1 MAAHRAEIRT
11 VILPKDN
18 EKDMADIPANIRE
31 DLTMHFVQ
39 TMDEVL
45 QIALE
50 RPLQPLAPNAP
61 MASDFQPKDVADQGS
76 LTQ

>member
-11 VILPKDN
+11 VILPKGN
-18 EKDMADIPANIRE
+18 EKDMVDIPANIQE
-31 DLTMHFVQ
+31 DLKLHFVEA
-39 TMDEVL
+39 MDEVL

-50 RPLQPLAPNAP
+50 CPLQPLAPNAP
-61 MASDFQPKDVADQGS
+61 LAADFQPKDVSDQGS